1 MARMARRPLAWA
13 PWMDDECAMSALTD
27 NYFTLFDLPQRFAL
41 DADAL
46 DAAYRA
52 VQSRVHPD
60 RFASASDAERRV
72 AMQWAAQANAAYRTL
87 RDPLQ
92 RATYLLTLQ
101 GIDVGAEN
109 NTAMAPDF
117 LMQQMEWREAI
128 DDAVDAR
135 NIGALE
141 TLAKSLR
148 EDRRVRLAKLG
159 DWLESQAWQPAAEA
173 VRQLMFIARA
183 DEDIAQRIEMLE
195 NA

>member
-1 MARMARRPLAWA
+1 
-13 PWMDDECAMSALTD
+13 MSALTD
-27 NYFTLFDLPQRFAL
+27 DYFKLFDLPQGFAV
-41 DADAL
+41 DQDAL
-46 DAAYRA
+46 DSAYRA

-60 RFASASDAERRV
+60 RFASASEAERRV

-92 RATYLLTLQ
+92 RATYLLSLQ

-128 DDAVDAR
+128 GDAVSAR
-135 NIGALE
+135 NVGALDA
-141 TLAKSLR
+141 LARELR
-148 EDRRVRLAKLG
+148 DDKRARFAKLG
-159 DWLESQAWQPAAEA
+159 DWLDSAAWQPAAEA

-183 DEDIAQRIEMLE
+183 EDDIAQRIEMLE

>member
-1 MARMARRPLAWA
+1 
-13 PWMDDECAMSALTD
+13 MSALTD
-27 NYFTLFDLPQRFAL
+27 NYFTLFDLPQGFAL
-41 DADAL
+41 DNDAL
-46 DAAYRA
+46 EAAYRA

-60 RFASASDAERRV
+60 RFASASEAERRV

-135 NIGALE
+135 NVGALDV
-141 TLAKSLR
+141 LAKTLR
-148 EDRRVRLAKLG
+148 DDRRVRLAKLCE
-159 DWLESQAWQPAAEA
+159 WLDSAAWQPAAEA

-183 DEDIAQRIEMLE
+183 QEDIAQRIEALE

>member
-1 MARMARRPLAWA
+1 MT
-13 PWMDDECAMSALTD
+13 ALTD
-27 NYFTLFDLPQRFAL
+27 NYFTLFELPQRFAL
-41 DADAL
+41 DIEAL
-46 DAAYRA
+46 ETAYRA

-60 RFASASDAERRV
+60 RFANASDAERRV

-87 RDPLQ
+87 RNPLQ
-92 RATYLLTLQ
+92 RGTYLLTLQ

-128 DDAVDAR
+128 DDAVAAR
-135 NIGALE
+135 NVGALDA
-141 TLAKSLR
+141 LAKTLR
-148 EDRRVRLAKLG
+148 DDRRTRLTKLG
-159 DWLESQAWQPAAEA
+159 DWLDNAAWQPAAEA

-183 DEDIAQRIEMLE
+183 EEDIAQRIEMLE

>member
-1 MARMARRPLAWA
+1 
-13 PWMDDECAMSALTD
+13 MSALTD
-27 NYFTLFDLPQRFAL
+27 NYFTLFELPQRFAL
-41 DADAL
+41 DMDAL

-92 RATYLLTLQ
+92 RATYLLSLQ

-128 DDAVDAR
+128 DDAVAAR
-135 NIGALE
+135 NVDALDA
-141 TLAKSLR
+141 LARSLR
-148 EDRRVRLAKLG
+148 EDRRVRLAKLAE
-159 DWLESQAWQPAAEA
+159 WLDSAAWQPAAEA

-183 DEDIAQRIEMLE
+183 EEDVGHRIEMLE

>member
-1 MARMARRPLAWA
+1 
-13 PWMDDECAMSALTD
+13 MSALTD
-27 NYFTLFDLPQRFAL
+27 NYFTLFDLPQRYTL

-101 GIDVGAEN
+101 GIDVGAES

-128 DDAVDAR
+128 DDAVAAR
-135 NIGALE
+135 NIGALDA
-141 TLAKSLR
+141 LARSLR
-148 EDRRVRLAKLG
+148 DDRRVRLDKLG
-159 DWLESQAWQPAAEA
+159 DWLESCAWQPAAEA

-183 DEDIAQRIEMLE
+183 EDDIVQRIEMLE